1 MIIPG
6 LSELLDTEE
15 PASLPSWTLAP
26 HSLSFTGITT
36 SIFVLCRHFK
46 DFRCVWSL
54 PAPYFSTETVLMRN
68 SSLFV
73 LEVGG
78 HLWGGA
84 QEPRSLST
92 ADVIDA
98 FFPLDSD

>member
-15 PASLPSWTLAP
+15 PACLPPWTLAP
-26 HSLSFTGITT
+26 QGLSFSSITT
-36 SIFVLCRHFK
+36 AIPVLRRHFK
-46 DFRCVWSL
+46 DFRCAWSL
-54 PAPYFSTETVLMRN
+54 PAPHFGTETILMRN

-92 ADVIDA
+92 ADVIGA
-98 FFPLDSD
+98 FFPLDLD